1 MDGKQLRAARRRMG
15 WTQYWLADRLGVTR
29 PSLAHWE
36 CGRARV
42 PPRVAVAVRQ
52 AQKLVEKAIERLGG
66 QL

>member
-1 MDGKQLRAARRRMG
+1 MG